1 MSEIPPKV
9 GRELVTSGV
18 AGECVS
24 HLATVNR
31 RINAFE
37 VYGLPLLEYNSSVWP
52 SSLKYLIELL
62 IIIIII
68 IIS

>member
-1 MSEIPPKV
+1 MTI
-9 GRELVTSGV
+9 V
-18 AGECVS
+18 AGECVN

-62 IIIIII
+62 IIVIIEII
-68 IIS
+68 YCKICYVDKNI